1 MILFNL
7 IRNLLGSSI
16 TPSHIQQINLP
27 SRYNKSISMLF
38 KTRDGMLD
46 EKSKKIV
53 HDPSN
58 DHLVEKEL
66 TNDESM
72 FFNALADFAQKAEL
86 KGLFTIER
94 NTNRDYVVYWDEKYS
109 SCMVGKVN
117 FYVEDDKFAVKKE
130 GNSRASKIF
139 NSLKMAED
147 YVSAKKGLY
156 TIERREGEDR
166 RYFEYIVAHKDIKD
180 VTNKVI
186 TPKDV
191 KTYIQSISYWIK
203 YIKRLGKIDKTQ
215 KYFK

>member
-1 MILFNL
+1 
-7 IRNLLGSSI
+7 
-16 TPSHIQQINLP
+16 
-27 SRYNKSISMLF
+27 MLF

-58 DHLVEKEL
+58 YHLVEKEL
-66 TNDESM
+66 TNDELM

-139 NSLKMAED
+139 NS
-147 YVSAKKGLY
+147 
-156 TIERREGEDR
+156 
-166 RYFEYIVAHKDIKD
+166 
-180 VTNKVI
+180 
-186 TPKDV
+186 
-191 KTYIQSISYWIK
+191 
-203 YIKRLGKIDKTQ
+203 
-215 KYFK
+215 